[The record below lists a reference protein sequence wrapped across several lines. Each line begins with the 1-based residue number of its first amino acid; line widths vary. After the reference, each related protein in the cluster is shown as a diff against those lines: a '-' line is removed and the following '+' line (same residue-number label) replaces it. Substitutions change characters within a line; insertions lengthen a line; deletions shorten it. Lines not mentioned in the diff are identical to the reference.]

1 MQAEQRHLL
10 FVCNVLL
17 AGRGLKQD
25 PFSPRS
31 MQDRQLDSQRKAQ
44 QQMDKMGE
52 FDSLTVLGAILALGI
67 GNGIAKA
74 WAQKR
79 ANPRQ
84 QQLQRLALKK
94 RLHPV
99 SVTGCVIWLSVRKP
113 GAYFALKPATP
124 YSVNQRQRQPGCAA
138 L

>member
-1 MQAEQRHLL
+1 ML

-52 FDSLTVLGAILALGI
+52 FDSLTVWGQYWLWALVTVSPKPGRK
-67 GNGIAKA
+67 NGLT
-74 WAQKR
+74 R
-79 ANPRQ
+79 ANSSYN
-84 QQLQRLALKK
+84 
-94 RLHPV
+94 V
-99 SVTGCVIWLSVRKP
+99 
-113 GAYFALKPATP
+113 
-124 YSVNQRQRQPGCAA
+124 
-138 L
+138 